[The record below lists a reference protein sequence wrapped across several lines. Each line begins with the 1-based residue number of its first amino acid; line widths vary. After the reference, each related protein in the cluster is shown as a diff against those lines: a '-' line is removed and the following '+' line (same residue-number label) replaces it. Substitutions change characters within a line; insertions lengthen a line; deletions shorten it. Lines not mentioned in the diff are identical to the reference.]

1 MICFTR
7 IPLKDFIKK
16 HNPQEPKK
24 ETIENFEK
32 EINNLLENAPKQD
45 DEEFQKNEIN
55 KFLKNTYGYDCNTY
69 KKVDS
74 AIYVDGEVRVLIE
87 VKALNNRN
95 EFPKN
100 RENPISKAFCQMVLY
115 FLEEIEKEKNN
126 SLKHTIICNAHEF
139 FLFDCKDL
147 LFLKE
152 DKRIKDFYKKCAKK
166 EGTDSSKPKFY
177 KDLEQYLQEDFQGE
191 LRYTHFNLSNYD
203 PKELPLIYQV
213 LSQEVLLKQRKTL
226 DANTLNKDFYEE
238 LLYIL
243 GLEEQN
249 DKGKILIKPSR
260 TQNSLSAALKKKYEN
275 LDDEEVMALLIAWN
289 NRILFLRLLESLL
302 ISFKHFE
309 KPFLTTENFK
319 DFNALNTL
327 FFEVLAKKNSERS
340 LNKEDKILEKIP
352 YLNSSLFDQTPLE
365 LKGHEIRLLE
375 NKKLELYQNSVLKK
389 HENYQEKKELPLLKY
404 LFEFLRLYK
413 FTTTP
418 KDIKDNTDTSES
430 RLINPSVLGLVF
442 EKLNGYKEG
451 SFYTPSFITSYM
463 CKESITPIVLDKFN
477 AIYQWDCENLK
488 ALREKIDRNFSN
500 EKAKEYLNTLLT
512 LRICDPAVGSGHFL
526 VSALNEMVLI
536 AYELGLIASLYRHE
550 LRLEND
556 EIIIH
561 HAQTGEI
568 FNYKKPH
575 SENDPH
581 HQIQKELF
589 ELKKDIIENCLFGVD
604 INPNSCEITKLR
616 LWIELLKYSYY
627 IFEKGKN
634 TNNLETLPNIDINI
648 KCANSLVSRFA
659 LKDKALLK
667 TEKNKN
673 LEYYIAEYKELV
685 KIYKDPKILESLTRP
700 IKDSNAV
707 RKYAKERLYQELAQ
721 NPNKDFKKALN
732 DRIEKIKEAF
742 KLTLEP
748 PQKEL
753 KFKKFLKEHLELYGK
768 SILEEANDN
777 GLELEALALEKK
789 MAHEGLFH
797 DYTPYPKLDKTDKV
811 VGLEH
816 FNRYVL
822 TSYKDLQDENERY
835 ANALEWRF
843 EFPEV
848 LNDEGDFLGFD
859 CIIGNPPYIRQEHIK
874 DLKPLLQKQYQDF
887 YNSTAD
893 IYTYFF
899 ALAYHLLKEKGFN
912 AFITSNKYARAKY
925 GAKLRELL
933 LKKTTLVSYMELN
946 ALKVF
951 ESAAVDT
958 SIMSFIK
965 QTPPKES
972 DFEYYEPTPNDKD
985 DLKSTPHL
993 PMKQNALSTESFIFA
1008 NATLLDLRDKIESV
1022 GTPLKDWDIQI
1033 NYGIKTGANE
1043 AFIIPTEKREE
1054 ILKNCDDA
1062 QKDER
1067 GMSERER
1074 TKELIKPIL
1083 RGKDIKRYSY
1093 EWADLWVIIAKFGS
1107 HEFLE
1112 VEYPTIYN
1120 HLLQYKDQLEQRGQ
1134 CRYSRGPQNSNKP
1147 YPGQHHW
1154 LELDNN
1160 PKDSYLQ
1167 DFEKE
1172 KIVYG
1177 EIVQEPRFYLD
1188 NGECE
1193 LGVFYAEATSFILTG
1208 EHLRYLLGMLHSKL
1222 ITFAF
1227 KTFYAGGGLGESGYR
1242 YKKAF
1247 IERLPIPQITE
1258 KNQELADK
1266 ITDGAKQI
1274 LALKAKDPKANTQ
1287 GLEKEIDALVYQ
1299 LYHLTDEEIKTIE
1312 NGQ

>member
-1 MICFTR
+1 MIFTR

-16 HNPQEPKK
+16 YNPQEPKK

-32 EINNLLENAPKQD
+32 EINSLLENAPRQD

-55 KFLKNTYGYDCNTY
+55 SFLKNTYGYKCNTDE
-69 KKVDS
+69 KVDS
-74 AIYVDGEVRVLIE
+74 AIYVGKEVWVLIE
-87 VKALNNRN
+87 AKALNNRN
-95 EFPKN
+95 EFPKD
-100 RENPISKAFCQMVLY
+100 RENPLSKAFCQMVFY
-115 FLEEIEKEKNN
+115 FLNAIENNN
-126 SLKHTIICNAHEF
+126 SLKHAIICNAHEF

-147 LFLKE
+147 LFLKD
-152 DKRIKDFYKKCAKK
+152 DKRIKQLHKNCTSK
-166 EGTDSSKPKFY
+166 EGTDHSTKRFY
-177 KDLEQYLQEDFQGE
+177 SDLEEYLKKDFQGE
-191 LRYTHFNLSNYD
+191 LRYTHFNLSD
-203 PKELPLIYQV
+203 DFKELPLIYQV
-213 LSQEVLLKQRKTL
+213 LSHEVLLKQRKTL

-249 DKGKILIKPSR
+249 DKGKILIKQSR
-260 TQNSLSAALKKKYEN
+260 TQNSLSDALKEQYKD
-275 LDDEEVMALLIAWN
+275 LDDEEAMALLIAWN

-302 ISFKHFE
+302 ISFNHFE
-309 KPFLTTENFK
+309 DRFLTTDNFK

-327 FFEVLAKKNSERS
+327 FFEVLAKKNSER
-340 LNKEDKILEKIP
+340 LPEIKEDKILQKIP
-352 YLNSSLFDQTPLE
+352 YLNSSLFDKTPLE
-365 LKGHEIRLLE
+365 LKGYEIKLLD
-375 NKKLELYQNSVLKK
+375 NKKLEIYKNSVLKK
-389 HENYQEKKELPLLKY
+389 HGNYQKDKPLPLLEY
-404 LFEFLRLYK
+404 FFAFLRLYK

-430 RLINPSVLGLVF
+430 CLINPSVLGLVF

-477 AIYQWDCENLK
+477 ATYQWDCENLK

-500 EKAKEYLNTLLT
+500 EKAKEYLQLLLT

-526 VSALNEMVLI
+526 VSALNEMVWV

-561 HAQTGEI
+561 YTPKSEI

-627 IFEKGKN
+627 IFEEGKN
-634 TNNLETLPNIDINI
+634 TNALETLPNIDINI
-648 KCANSLVSRFA
+648 KCANSLISRFNLNDD
-659 LKDKALLK
+659 LKKIPNIK
-667 TEKNKN
+667 KK
-673 LEYYIAEYKELV
+673 IQEYKDLV
-685 KIYKDPKILESLTRP
+685 AQYKDPNPLYPLNKQDLINKIQDLKNTFSLTL
-700 IKDSNAV
+700 KDPKTKA
-707 RKYAKERLYQELAQ
+707 ELE
-721 NPNKDFKKALN
+721 KA
-732 DRIEKIKEAF
+732 IEKHIKKYNFFALDDKSLLDGLDYFTPSLFGTLKLSPKEEEEAF
-742 KLTLEP
+742 AS
-748 PQKEL
+748 
-753 KFKKFLKEHLELYGK
+753 YGR
-768 SILEEANDN
+768 IR
-777 GLELEALALEKK
+777 ALRK
-789 MAHEGLFH
+789 
-797 DYTPYPKLDKTDKV
+797 KLDDALS
-811 VGLEH
+811 GGE
-816 FNRYVL
+816 Y
-822 TSYKDLQDENERY
+822 Q
-835 ANALEWRF
+835 NAFEWRF

-848 LNDEGDFLGFD
+848 LDDEGDFLGFD

-899 ALAYHLLKEKGFN
+899 ALSYHLLKEKGFN
-912 AFITSNKYARAKY
+912 AFITSNKYARAQY
-925 GAKLRELL
+925 GAKLREWL

-951 ESAAVDT
+951 ESATVDT
-958 SIMSFIK
+958 SIIHFIK

-972 DFEYYEPTPNDKD
+972 GFKYYEPTPNDKEN
-985 DLKSTPHL
+985 LKNTPSL
-993 PMKQNALSTESFIFA
+993 SMKQNALSTESFIFA
-1008 NATLLDLRDKIESV
+1008 NAMLLDLRDKIESV
-1022 GTPLKDWDIQI
+1022 GTPLKDWGIQI

-1054 ILKNCDDA
+1054 ILKNCDDV
-1062 QKDER
+1062 QKDEK

-1074 TKELIKPIL
+1074 TIELIKPIL

-1093 EWADLWVIIAKFGS
+1093 EWAHLWVIIAKFGS

-1193 LGVFYAEATSFILTG
+1193 LGCFYAEATSFILTG

-1247 IERLPIPQITE
+1247 IERLPIPKITT

-1274 LALKAKDPKANTQ
+1274 LVLKEKDPKANTQ
-1287 GLEKEIDALVYQ
+1287 KLEKEIDALVYQ
-1299 LYHLTDEEIKTIE
+1299 LYNLTDEEIKIIE

>member
-1 MICFTR
+1 MIRFAH

-32 EINNLLENAPKQD
+32 EINSLLENVPRQD

-55 KFLKNTYGYDCNTY
+55 KFLKNVYGYDCNTY
-69 KKVDS
+69 EKVDS
-74 AIYVDGEVRVLIE
+74 AIYVDGEVWVLIE
-87 VKALNNRN
+87 VKALNNKT

-100 RENPISKAFCQMVLY
+100 RENPLIKAFCQMVLY

-126 SLKHTIICNAHEF
+126 SLKHAIICNAHEF

-152 DKRIKDFYKKCAKK
+152 DKRIKKFYDNYAKK

-191 LRYTHFNLSNYD
+191 LPYTHFNLSNYD

-213 LSQEVLLKQRKTL
+213 LSHEVLLKQRKTL

-249 DKGKILIKPSR
+249 EKGKILIKPSR
-260 TQNSLSAALKKKYEN
+260 TQNSLSAALKASYKD

-327 FFEVLAKKNSERS
+327 FFEVLAKKNSERLS
-340 LNKEDKILEKIP
+340 EIKENKILEKIP
-352 YLNSSLFDQTPLE
+352 YLNSSLFDKTPLE
-365 LKGHEIRLLE
+365 LKGHEIKSLNNYPLE
-375 NKKLELYQNSVLKK
+375 IYPKSVLKK
-389 HENYQEKKELPLLKY
+389 NEDYQKDKPLPLLEY
-404 LFEFLRLYK
+404 FFEFLRLYK

-477 AIYQWDCENLK
+477 QTYKIECEKLIELK
-488 ALREKIDRNFSN
+488 NYLKNSYKEDKR
-500 EKAKEYLNTLLT
+500 KEYLQLLLT
-512 LRICDPAVGSGHFL
+512 LRVCDPAVGSGHFL
-526 VSALNEMVLI
+526 VSALNEMVWI
-536 AYELGLIASLYRHE
+536 AYELGLIASLPLDATLE
-550 LRLEND
+550 LEND

-561 HAQTGEI
+561 TPTPTQKDKI
-568 FNYKKPH
+568 FNYKKPDK
-575 SENDPH
+575 ENNLH
-581 HQIQKELF
+581 HIQKELF

-634 TNNLETLPNIDINI
+634 TNALETLPNIDINI
-648 KCANSLVSRFA
+648 KCANSLISRFNLNDD
-659 LKDKALLK
+659 LKKIPNIK
-667 TEKNKN
+667 KK
-673 LEYYIAEYKELV
+673 IQEYKDLV
-685 KIYKDPKILESLTRP
+685 AQYKDPNPLFPLNKADLINKIQDLKNTFSLTLKDP
-700 IKDSNAV
+700 KTKAELEKAIEKHIK
-707 RKYAKERLYQELAQ
+707 KYNFFALDDKSLLDGLDYFIPSLFGTLKLSPKEEEEAFASYGRI
-721 NPNKDFKKALN
+721 KAL
-732 DRIEKIKEAF
+732 RK
-742 KLTLEP
+742 
-748 PQKEL
+748 
-753 KFKKFLKEHLELYGK
+753 
-768 SILEEANDN
+768 
-777 GLELEALALEKK
+777 
-789 MAHEGLFH
+789 
-797 DYTPYPKLDKTDKV
+797 KLDDALS
-811 VGLEH
+811 GGEYH
-816 FNRYVL
+816 
-822 TSYKDLQDENERY
+822 
-835 ANALEWRF
+835 NAFEWRF

-848 LNDEGDFLGFD
+848 LDDEGDFLGFD

-899 ALAYHLLKEKGFN
+899 ALAFHLLKEKGFN

-925 GAKLRELL
+925 GAKLREWL
-933 LKKTTLVSYMELN
+933 LKKTTIVSYMELN

-958 SIMSFIK
+958 SIMNFIK

-972 DFEYYEPTPNDKD
+972 DFKYYEPTPNDKD
-985 DLKSTPHL
+985 DLKSTPSL
-993 PMKQNALSTESFIFA
+993 LMKQNALSTESFIFA

-1043 AFIIPTEKREE
+1043 AFIIPTEKRNA
-1054 ILKNCDDA
+1054 ILNACKT
-1062 QKDER
+1062 QE
-1067 GMSERER
+1067 ERER
-1074 TKELIKPIL
+1074 TERLIKPIL

-1093 EWADLWVIIAKFGS
+1093 EWADLWLINTHNGYTSAQKSKIPPIDIEKYPATKVHLDSHYDTIATRCDQGDTPY
-1107 HEFLE
+1107 HLRNCAYLE
-1112 VEYPTIYN
+1112 
-1120 HLLQYKDQLEQRGQ
+1120 
-1134 CRYSRGPQNSNKP
+1134 
-1147 YPGQHHW
+1147 
-1154 LELDNN
+1154 
-1160 PKDSYLQ
+1160 

-1193 LGVFYAEATSFILTG
+1193 LGYFYAEATSFILTG
-1208 EHLRYLLGMLHSKL
+1208 EHLCYLLGMLHSKL

-1266 ITDGAKQI
+1266 ITDGAEAI
-1274 LALKAKDPKANTQ
+1274 LALKEKDPKANTQ
-1287 GLEKEIDALVYQ
+1287 RLEKEIDALVYR
-1299 LYHLTDEEIKTIE
+1299 LYHLTDEEIKIIE
-1312 NGQ
+1312 DG

>member
-1 MICFTR
+1 MIKFAR

-16 HNPQEPKK
+16 YNPQEPKK

-32 EINNLLENAPKQD
+32 EINSLLENAKRQD
-45 DEEFQKNEIN
+45 GEEFQKNEIN
-55 KFLKNTYGYDCNTY
+55 SFLKNTYGYHCNTY
-69 KKVDS
+69 ENVDS
-74 AIYVDGEVRVLIE
+74 AIYVDGKAWVLIE

-95 EFPKN
+95 EFPKD
-100 RENPISKAFCQMVLY
+100 RENPLSKAFCQMVFY
-115 FLEEIEKEKNN
+115 FLKEIENNN
-126 SLKHTIICNAHEF
+126 SLKHAIICNAHEF

-152 DKRIKDFYKKCAKK
+152 DKRITDFHKNCASK
-166 EGTDSSKPKFY
+166 EGTDPSTKRFY
-177 KDLEQYLQEDFQGE
+177 SDLEEYLKKDFKGK
-191 LRYTHFNLSNYD
+191 LRYTHFNLSSYD

-213 LSQEVLLKQRKTL
+213 LSHEVLLKQRKTL

-249 DKGKILIKPSR
+249 DKGKILIKQSR
-260 TQNSLSAALKKKYEN
+260 TKNSLSDALKKCYNN

-309 KPFLTTENFK
+309 KPFLTTENFTN
-319 DFNALNTL
+319 FNALNNL
-327 FFEVLAKKNSERS
+327 FFEVLAKKNSER
-340 LNKEDKILEKIP
+340 LKEIKEDKILGKIP
-352 YLNSSLFDQTPLE
+352 YLNSSLFDKTPLE
-365 LKGHEIRLLE
+365 SKGHEIKSLN
-375 NKKLELYQNSVLKK
+375 NKSLKIYPKSVLKK
-389 HENYQEKKELPLLKY
+389 DEQYQKEKDLPLLKY
-404 LFEFLRLYK
+404 LFAFLRVYD

-418 KDIKDNTDTSES
+418 KDIKDNTNTSES

-463 CKESITPIVLDKFN
+463 CSESISQVVLDKFN
-477 AIYQWDCENLK
+477 QKYKIECEKLEELK
-488 ALREKIDRNFSN
+488 NHLKNDSYKEDKRE
-500 EKAKEYLNTLLT
+500 EYLQVLLT
-512 LRICDPAVGSGHFL
+512 LRVCDPAVGSGHFL
-526 VSALNEMVLI
+526 VSALNEMVWI
-536 AYELGLIASLYRHE
+536 AYELGLIASLPLGATLE
-550 LRLEND
+550 LEND

-561 HAQTGEI
+561 YTPTGEI
-568 FNYKKPH
+568 FNYTKPH

-589 ELKKDIIENCLFGVD
+589 ELKKSIIENCLFGVD

-627 IFEKGKN
+627 IFEEGKN
-634 TNNLETLPNIDINI
+634 TNALETLPNIDINI
-648 KCANSLVSRFA
+648 KCGNSLIFNFPLNSKLTIGQTLEFS
-659 LKDKALLK
+659 
-667 TEKNKN
+667 KN
-673 LEYYIAEYKELV
+673 LKAEIKEYKNSV
-685 KIYKDPKILESLTRP
+685 MFYKEGLGEKAKILQNIAKLKSLIINYFIEQHQAKRHLKESLKAFISEYGDGIFDISTAFGMEMLKIARHKDNNYKFVPTLTKKQPNP
-700 IKDSNAV
+700 IGIEA
-707 RKYAKERLYQELAQ
+707 
-721 NPNKDFKKALN
+721 NKLL
-732 DRIEKIKEAF
+732 IKIKECYE
-742 KLTLEP
+742 TLEN
-748 PQKEL
+748 L
-753 KFKKFLKEHLELYGK
+753 KN
-768 SILEEANDN
+768 S
-777 GLELEALALEKK
+777 
-789 MAHEGLFH
+789 
-797 DYTPYPKLDKTDKV
+797 KT
-811 VGLEH
+811 
-816 FNRYVL
+816 
-822 TSYKDLQDENERY
+822 
-835 ANALEWRF
+835 LEWRF

-848 LNDEGDFLGFD
+848 LDDEGNFLGFD

-874 DLKPLLQKQYQDF
+874 DIKPLLEKQYKDF

-899 ALAYHLLKEKGFN
+899 ALALNLLKEKGFS

-925 GAKLRELL
+925 GAKLREWL

-965 QTPPKES
+965 QTPSKES
-972 DFEYYEPTPNDKD
+972 RFKYYEPTENDKEN
-985 DLKSTPHL
+985 LKSTPSL
-993 PMKQNALSTESFIFA
+993 SMRQNALSTESFIFA
-1008 NATLLDLRDKIESV
+1008 DTTLLDLRDKIEQS
-1022 GTPLKDWDIQI
+1022 GTPLKDWGIQI
-1033 NYGIKTGANE
+1033 YRGILTGCNE
-1043 AFIIPTEKREE
+1043 AFIIPTEKRDE
-1054 ILKNCDDA
+1054 ILKNCDDT

-1093 EWADLWVIIAKFGS
+1093 EWAGEWVINTHNGYTSALKSKIPPVDIENYPATKAHLDSHYDTIATRCDQGDTPY
-1107 HEFLE
+1107 HLRNCAYLE
-1112 VEYPTIYN
+1112 
-1120 HLLQYKDQLEQRGQ
+1120 
-1134 CRYSRGPQNSNKP
+1134 
-1147 YPGQHHW
+1147 
-1154 LELDNN
+1154 
-1160 PKDSYLQ
+1160 

-1188 NGECE
+1188 NGECQ
-1193 LGVFYAEATSFILTG
+1193 LGYFYAEATSFILTG

-1258 KNQELADK
+1258 KNQELARK
-1266 ITDGAKQI
+1266 ITACAEAI
-1274 LALKAKDPKANTQ
+1274 LALKEKDPKANTQ
-1287 GLEKEIDALVYQ
+1287 RLEKEIDALVYR
-1299 LYHLTDEEIKTIE
+1299 LYNLTAEEIKIIE
-1312 NGQ
+1312 DGQEIKS

>member
-1 MICFTR
+1 MIRFTR

-16 HNPQEPKK
+16 YNSPTPTK

-32 EINNLLENAPKQD
+32 EINSLLENAPRQD

-55 KFLKNTYGYDCNTY
+55 SFLKNTYGYRCNTN

-74 AIYVDGEVRVLIE
+74 AIYVDGEVWVLIE
-87 VKALNNRN
+87 VKALNKKT
-95 EFPKN
+95 EFPKDK
-100 RENPISKAFCQMVLY
+100 ENPLSKAFCQMVLY
-115 FLEEIEKEKNN
+115 FLEEREKEKNN

-147 LFLKE
+147 LNLFKNH
-152 DKRIKDFYKKCAKK
+152 KRITKLHEDCTKK
-166 EGTDSSKPKFY
+166 EGTDPSTKRFY
-177 KDLEQYLQEDFQGE
+177 SDLEEYLKKDFEGK
-191 LRYTHFNLSNYD
+191 LRYAYFNLND
-203 PKELPLIYQV
+203 DFKELPLIYQV
-213 LSQEVLLKQRKTL
+213 LSQEVLLKQKKTL

-260 TQNSLSAALKKKYEN
+260 TKNSLSDALKKKYKN
-275 LDDEEVMALLIAWN
+275 LDDEEVMTLLIAWN

-309 KPFLTTENFK
+309 DKDRFLTIENFK

-327 FFEVLAKKNSERS
+327 FFEVLAKKNSER
-340 LNKEDKILEKIP
+340 LPEIKEDKILEKIP
-352 YLNSSLFDQTPLE
+352 YLNSSLFDKTPLE
-365 LKGHEIRLLE
+365 SKGYEIKLLDNE
-375 NKKLELYQNSVLKK
+375 PLAIYPKSVLKK
-389 HENYQEKKELPLLKY
+389 DKKYQEEKDWTLLEY
-404 LFEFLRLYK
+404 LFAFLRLYK

-477 AIYQWDCENLK
+477 AIYQWDCKDLEALK
-488 ALREKIDRNFSN
+488 GKIDRNFSK
-500 EKAKEYLNTLLT
+500 EKAKEYLQLLLT
-512 LRICDPAVGSGHFL
+512 LRVCDPAVGSGHFL
-526 VSALNEMVLI
+526 VSALNEMVWV
-536 AYELGLIASLYRHE
+536 AYELGLIASLYRYD

-561 HAQTGEI
+561 HTPTGEI

-581 HQIQKELF
+581 HHIQKELF

-648 KCANSLVSRFA
+648 KCANSLISRFNLNDD
-659 LKDKALLK
+659 LKKIPNIK
-667 TEKNKN
+667 QK
-673 LEYYIAEYKELV
+673 IQEYKDLV
-685 KIYKDPKILESLTRP
+685 AQYKDPNPLYPLNKQDLINKIQDLKNTFSLTL
-700 IKDSNAV
+700 KDPKTKA
-707 RKYAKERLYQELAQ
+707 ELE
-721 NPNKDFKKALN
+721 KA
-732 DRIEKIKEAF
+732 IEKHIKKYNFFALDDKSLLDGLNYFIPSLFGTLKLSPKEEEEAF
-742 KLTLEP
+742 AS
-748 PQKEL
+748 
-753 KFKKFLKEHLELYGK
+753 YGRVR
-768 SILEEANDN
+768 
-777 GLELEALALEKK
+777 ALRK
-789 MAHEGLFH
+789 
-797 DYTPYPKLDKTDKV
+797 KLDDALS
-811 VGLEH
+811 GGEYH
-816 FNRYVL
+816 
-822 TSYKDLQDENERY
+822 
-835 ANALEWRF
+835 NAFEWRF

-859 CIIGNPPYIRQEHIK
+859 CIIGNPPYIRQEQIK
-874 DLKPLLQKQYQDF
+874 DIKPLLQKQYQDF
-887 YNSTAD
+887 YSSTAD

-899 ALAYHLLKEKGFN
+899 ALSYHLLKEKGFN

-925 GAKLRELL
+925 GAKLRGLL

-951 ESAAVDT
+951 ESATVDT

-965 QTPPKES
+965 QEPPKES
-972 DFEYYEPTPNDKD
+972 RFNYYEPTPNDKN
-985 DLKSTPHL
+985 DLKSARPL
-993 PMKQNALSTESFIFA
+993 PMRQNALSTESFIFA
-1008 NATLLDLRDKIESV
+1008 NATLLDLRDKMESV

-1054 ILKNCDDA
+1054 ILNACKT
-1062 QKDER
+1062 QEER
-1067 GMSERER
+1067 KR
-1074 TKELIKPIL
+1074 TETLIKPIL

-1093 EWADLWVIIAKFGS
+1093 EWASLWVINTHNGYTSNLKSKIPPIDIEKYPAIKTHLDSHWDTIATRSDQGDTPY
-1107 HEFLE
+1107 HLRNCAYLE
-1112 VEYPTIYN
+1112 
-1120 HLLQYKDQLEQRGQ
+1120 
-1134 CRYSRGPQNSNKP
+1134 
-1147 YPGQHHW
+1147 
-1154 LELDNN
+1154 
-1160 PKDSYLQ
+1160 

-1188 NGECE
+1188 NGECG

-1247 IERLPIPQITE
+1247 IERLPIPKITPQ
-1258 KNQELADK
+1258 NQELADK

-1274 LALKAKDPKANTQ
+1274 LALKEKDPKANTQ
-1287 GLEKEIDALVYQ
+1287 ELEKEIDALVYQ
-1299 LYHLTDEEIKTIE
+1299 LYHLTDEEIKIIE

>member
-1 MICFTR
+1 MDYKKLDLPNTNYPNQEQLKAFETAFNAFLETNQQENENHHNDAFNDLLKGVFEYKVKPTKKIDSTILNKNNKVEVIIEFKALKNPNEFVKGGDLNVKALHESLLYYLIERKEGNNNLKRLILGTIKELYIIDANEFEVFNKDKEIQKAFENCHDKKGNDPRTKAFYDACQKR
-7 IPLKDFIKK
+7 LNELDHSLKYHHIPLK
-16 HNPQEPKK
+16 K
-24 ETIENFEK
+24 E
-32 EINNLLENAPKQD
+32 NLA
-45 DEEFQKNEIN
+45 
-55 KFLKNTYGYDCNTY
+55 
-69 KKVDS
+69 
-74 AIYVDGEVRVLIE
+74 
-87 VKALNNRN
+87 
-95 EFPKN
+95 
-100 RENPISKAFCQMVLY
+100 
-115 FLEEIEKEKNN
+115 
-126 SLKHTIICNAHEF
+126 
-139 FLFDCKDL
+139 
-147 LFLKE
+147 
-152 DKRIKDFYKKCAKK
+152 
-166 EGTDSSKPKFY
+166 
-177 KDLEQYLQEDFQGE
+177 
-191 LRYTHFNLSNYD
+191 
-203 PKELPLIYQV
+203 LIYQA
-213 LSQEVLLKQRKTL
+213 LSPNFLLKIPKYS

-243 GLEEQN
+243 GLEEKN
-249 DKGKILIKPSR
+249 EKGKILIKPNR
-260 TQNSLSAALKKKYEN
+260 TQNSLSYALKEQYKD

-302 ISFKHFE
+302 ISFNHFE
-309 KPFLTTENFK
+309 NPFLTTENFK

-340 LNKEDKILEKIP
+340 LSKEDKILEKIP

-365 LKGHEIRLLE
+365 LKGHEIRFLE

-389 HENYQEKKELPLLKY
+389 HEEYQEKKALPLLKY
-404 LFEFLRLYK
+404 LFEFLRVYD

-418 KDIKDNTDTSES
+418 KDIKDNQNKSES

-477 AIYQWDCENLK
+477 QTYNIECENLTE
-488 ALREKIDRNFSN
+488 LRNYFKDNYSYKEDKR
-500 EKAKEYLNTLLT
+500 KEYLNTLLT

-550 LRLEND
+550 LKLEND

-561 HAQTGEI
+561 TPEDKVFKYTI
-568 FNYKKPH
+568 PH

-627 IFEKGKN
+627 IFEEGKN

-648 KCANSLVSRFA
+648 KCGNSLISRFNLNDD
-659 LKDKALLK
+659 LKKIPNIK
-667 TEKNKN
+667 KK
-673 LEYYIAEYKELV
+673 IQEYKDLV
-685 KIYKDPKILESLTRP
+685 AQYKDPNPLYPLNKQDLINKIQDLKNTFSLTL
-700 IKDSNAV
+700 KDPKTKA
-707 RKYAKERLYQELAQ
+707 ELE
-721 NPNKDFKKALN
+721 KA
-732 DRIEKIKEAF
+732 IEKHITNYNDFALDDKSLLTGLNYFIPSLFGTPKLSPKEEEEAF
-742 KLTLEP
+742 AS
-748 PQKEL
+748 
-753 KFKKFLKEHLELYGK
+753 YGR
-768 SILEEANDN
+768 IR
-777 GLELEALALEKK
+777 ALRK
-789 MAHEGLFH
+789 
-797 DYTPYPKLDKTDKV
+797 KLDDALS
-811 VGLEH
+811 GGEYH
-816 FNRYVL
+816 
-822 TSYKDLQDENERY
+822 
-835 ANALEWRF
+835 NAFEWRF

-848 LNDEGDFLGFD
+848 LDDEGNFLGFD

-887 YNSTAD
+887 YNSSSD

-899 ALAYHLLKEKGFN
+899 ALALNLLKEKGFS

-925 GAKLRELL
+925 GTKLRELL

-951 ESAAVDT
+951 ESAIVDT
-958 SIMSFIK
+958 SIIHFIK
-965 QTPPKES
+965 QPPLKES
-972 DFEYYEPTPNDKD
+972 VFNYYEPTENDKEN
-985 DLKSTPHL
+985 LKNTPSL
-993 PMKQNALSTESFIFA
+993 LMKQNALSTESFIFA
-1008 NATLLDLRDKIESV
+1008 DTTLLDLRDKMENI
-1022 GTPLKDWDIQI
+1022 GTPLKDWGIQI
-1033 NYGIKTGANE
+1033 NYGIKTGCNE
-1043 AFIIPTEKREE
+1043 AFIIPTEKRDE
-1054 ILKNCDDA
+1054 ILKDCDDT

-1093 EWADLWVIIAKFGS
+1093 EWADLWVIFIPWHFPNTGS
-1107 HEFLE
+1107 PKDMEQNEQDFFTH
-1112 VEYPTIYN
+1112 YPIIYA
-1120 HLLQYKDQLEQRGQ
+1120 HLLSHKDELLKRNKDETGKRYEWYCLQR
-1134 CRYSRGPQNSNKP
+1134 
-1147 YPGQHHW
+1147 W
-1154 LELDNN
+1154 AA
-1160 PKDSYLQ
+1160 SYLQ

-1247 IERLPIPQITE
+1247 IERLPIPQITP
-1258 KNQELADK
+1258 KNQELAHK
-1266 ITDGAKQI
+1266 ITDCAEQI
-1274 LALKAKDPKANTQ
+1274 LQSKAKDPKANTQ
-1287 GLEKEIDALVYQ
+1287 ELEKEIDALVYQ
-1299 LYHLTDEEIKTIE
+1299 LYNLIDEEIKTIE
-1312 NGQ
+1312 DGQ

>member
-1 MICFTR
+1 MINFAFK
-7 IPLKDFIKK
+7 PLENFIKK
-16 HNPQEPKK
+16 YNPQTPTT
-24 ETIENFEK
+24 ETIEKFKE
-32 EINNLLENAPKQD
+32 EINSLLENAPRQD

-55 KFLKNTYGYDCNTY
+55 EFLKNTYGYRCNTN

-74 AIYVDGEVRVLIE
+74 AIYVDGEVQVLIE
-87 VKALNNRN
+87 VKALDKKT

-100 RENPISKAFCQMVLY
+100 KENPLSKAFCQMVLY
-115 FLEEIEKEKNN
+115 FLEEREKEKNN

-147 LFLKE
+147 LFLN
-152 DKRIKDFYKKCAKK
+152 DNKRIKKFYKNYAQK
-166 EGTDSSKPKFY
+166 EGTDSSKPRFY
-177 KDLEQYLQEDFQGE
+177 EDLEQYLKEDFQGE
-191 LRYTHFNLSNYD
+191 LRYTYFNLND
-203 PKELPLIYQV
+203 DFKELPLIYQV
-213 LSQEVLLKQRKTL
+213 LSQEVLLKQKKTL

-243 GLEEQN
+243 GLEEKN
-249 DKGKILIKPSR
+249 EKGKTLIKPSR
-260 TQNSLSAALKKKYEN
+260 TENSLSYALKEKYKN

-302 ISFKHFE
+302 ISFEHFE

-340 LNKEDKILEKIP
+340 QVIKENKILEKIP

-365 LKGHEIRLLE
+365 SEGHEIRFLE
-375 NKKLELYQNSVLKK
+375 NKELELYQNSVIKK
-389 HENYQEKKELPLLKY
+389 HEEYQKQKDLPLLEY
-404 LFEFLRLYK
+404 LFAFLRVYD

-418 KDIKDNTDTSES
+418 KDIKDNQNNSES

-463 CKESITPIVLDKFN
+463 CKESITEKIVLDKFN
-477 AIYQWDCENLK
+477 ATYQWDCENLK
-488 ALREKIDRNFSN
+488 ALRGKIDRNFSN

-512 LRICDPAVGSGHFL
+512 LRVCDPAVGSGHFL

-536 AYELGLIASLYRHE
+536 AYELGLIASLYRCE

-561 HAQTGEI
+561 TPKNEVFTYTI
-568 FNYKKPH
+568 PH

-581 HQIQKELF
+581 HHIQKELF

-627 IFEKGKN
+627 IFEEGKN

-648 KCANSLVSRFA
+648 KCANSLISRFNLNDD
-659 LKDKALLK
+659 LKKIPNIK
-667 TEKNKN
+667 QK
-673 LEYYIAEYKELV
+673 IQEYKDLV
-685 KIYKDPKILESLTRP
+685 AQYKDPNPLYPLNKADLINKIQDLKNTFSLTL
-700 IKDSNAV
+700 KDPKTKA
-707 RKYAKERLYQELAQ
+707 ELE
-721 NPNKDFKKALN
+721 KA
-732 DRIEKIKEAF
+732 IEKHIKKYNDFALDDKSLLDGLDYFIPSLFGTPKLSPKEEEEAF
-742 KLTLEP
+742 AS
-748 PQKEL
+748 
-753 KFKKFLKEHLELYGK
+753 YGR
-768 SILEEANDN
+768 IR
-777 GLELEALALEKK
+777 ALRK
-789 MAHEGLFH
+789 
-797 DYTPYPKLDKTDKV
+797 KLDDALS
-811 VGLEH
+811 GREYH
-816 FNRYVL
+816 
-822 TSYKDLQDENERY
+822 
-835 ANALEWRF
+835 NAFEWRF

-874 DLKPLLQKQYQDF
+874 DLKPLLEKQYKDF

-893 IYTYFF
+893 LYTYFF
-899 ALAYHLLKEKGFN
+899 ALSFHLLKEKGFN
-912 AFITSNKYARAKY
+912 AFITSNKYARAQY

-958 SIMSFIK
+958 SIMNFIK

-972 DFEYYEPTPNDKD
+972 EFKYYEPTPNDKD
-985 DLKSTPHL
+985 DLKSTPYL
-993 PMKQNALSTESFIFA
+993 SMRQNALSTESFIFA

-1043 AFIIPTEKREE
+1043 AFIIPTEKRDA
-1054 ILKNCDDA
+1054 ILNACKT
-1062 QKDER
+1062 QE
-1067 GMSERER
+1067 ERER
-1074 TKELIKPIL
+1074 TERLIKPIL

-1093 EWADLWVIIAKFGS
+1093 EWADLWVINTHNGYTSSIKS
-1107 HEFLE
+1107 KIPPIDIEQ
-1112 VEYPTIYN
+1112 YPTLKA
-1120 HLLQYKDQLEQRGQ
+1120 HLDSHYDAIATRSDQGDTPYHLRNCAYLE
-1134 CRYSRGPQNSNKP
+1134 
-1147 YPGQHHW
+1147 
-1154 LELDNN
+1154 
-1160 PKDSYLQ
+1160 

-1247 IERLPIPQITE
+1247 IERLPIPQITP
-1258 KNQELADK
+1258 KNQELAHK
-1266 ITDGAKQI
+1266 ITDCAERI
-1274 LALKAKDPKANTQ
+1274 LKSKEKDPKANTQ
-1287 GLEKEIDALVYQ
+1287 ELEKEIDALVYQ
-1299 LYHLTDEEIKTIE
+1299 LYNLTDEEIKTIE
-1312 NGQ
+1312 DGQ

>member
-1 MICFTR
+1 MIKFAH
-7 IPLKDFIKK
+7 IPLKNFIKK

-32 EINNLLENAPKQD
+32 EINSLLENAKRQD

-55 KFLKNTYGYDCNTY
+55 FFLHKVYDYDCNTY

-74 AIYVDGEVRVLIE
+74 VIYVDKKAWVLIE

-100 RENPISKAFCQMVLY
+100 RENPLSKAFCQMVFY
-115 FLEEIEKEKNN
+115 FLKEIEKNN
-126 SLKHTIICNAHEF
+126 SLKHAIICNTHEF

-147 LFLKE
+147 LFLK
-152 DKRIKDFYKKCAKK
+152 DDNRIKQLHKNCASN
-166 EGTDSSKPKFY
+166 EGTDSRIKRFY
-177 KDLEQYLQEDFQGE
+177 SDLEEYLKKDFEGE
-191 LRYTHFNLSNYD
+191 LRYTHFNLSSDD
-203 PKELPLIYQV
+203 PKELIYQV
-213 LSQEVLLKQRKTL
+213 LSHEVLLKQKKTL

-249 DKGKILIKPSR
+249 EKGKILIKPSR
-260 TQNSLSAALKKKYEN
+260 TKNSLSDALKKEYNN

-302 ISFKHFE
+302 ISFEHFE
-309 KPFLTTENFK
+309 KPFLTIENFK

-327 FFEVLAKKNSERS
+327 FFEVLAKKNNERS
-340 LNKEDKILEKIP
+340 KEIKEDKILGKIP
-352 YLNSSLFDQTPLE
+352 YLNSSLFDKTPLE
-365 LKGHEIRLLE
+365 LKGHEIRLLKNE
-375 NKKLELYQNSVLKK
+375 SLEVYPKSIFKKD
-389 HENYQEKKELPLLKY
+389 EKYKNEKPLPLLKY
-404 LFEFLRLYK
+404 LFTFLSVYD

-418 KDIKDNTDTSES
+418 KDIKDNKNTSES

-463 CKESITPIVLDKFN
+463 CSESITPIVLDKFN
-477 AIYQWDCENLK
+477 QKYNIECEKLK
-488 ALREKIDRNFSN
+488 ELKNYLKNSYKEDKR
-500 EKAKEYLNTLLT
+500 KEYLQVLLA

-526 VSALNEMVLI
+526 VSALNEMVRI
-536 AYELGLIASLYRHE
+536 AYELGLIASLYRHS

-556 EIIIH
+556 EIIIQH
-561 HAQTGEI
+561 TQTGEI

-581 HQIQKELF
+581 HHIQKELF
-589 ELKKDIIENCLFGVD
+589 ELKKSIIENCLFGVD

-627 IFEKGKN
+627 IFEEGKN
-634 TNNLETLPNIDINI
+634 TDALETLPNIDINI
-648 KCANSLVSRFA
+648 KCGNSLIFNFPLNSKLTIGQTLEFS
-659 LKDKALLK
+659 
-667 TEKNKN
+667 KN
-673 LEYYIAEYKELV
+673 LKAEIKEYKNSV
-685 KIYKDPKILESLTRP
+685 MFYKEGLGEKAKILQNIAKLKSLIINYFIEQHQAKRHLKESLKAFISEYGDGIFDISTAFGMEMLKIARHKDNNYKFVPTLTKKQPSP
-700 IKDSNAV
+700 IGVEAN
-707 RKYAKERLYQELAQ
+707 RLL
-721 NPNKDFKKALN
+721 
-732 DRIEKIKEAF
+732 IKIKECYE
-742 KLTLEP
+742 TLEN
-748 PQKEL
+748 L
-753 KFKKFLKEHLELYGK
+753 KN
-768 SILEEANDN
+768 S
-777 GLELEALALEKK
+777 
-789 MAHEGLFH
+789 
-797 DYTPYPKLDKTDKV
+797 KT
-811 VGLEH
+811 
-816 FNRYVL
+816 
-822 TSYKDLQDENERY
+822 
-835 ANALEWRF
+835 LEWRF

-848 LNDEGDFLGFD
+848 LDDEGDFLGFD
-859 CIIGNPPYIRQEHIK
+859 CIIGNPPYIRQEQIREI
-874 DLKPLLQKQYQDF
+874 KPLLQKQYQNF

-899 ALAYHLLKEKGFN
+899 ALAFHLLKEKGFN
-912 AFITSNKYARAKY
+912 AFITSNKY

-933 LKKTTLVSYMELN
+933 LKKTTIVSYMELN

-951 ESAAVDT
+951 ESATVDT

-965 QTPPKES
+965 QDPPKES
-972 DFEYYEPTPNDKD
+972 GFKYYEPTLDDKN
-985 DLKSTPHL
+985 DLKSARSL

-1008 NATLLDLRDKIESV
+1008 DASFLDLRDKMESI

-1033 NYGIKTGANE
+1033 NCGIKTGANE

-1054 ILKNCDDA
+1054 ILNACKT
-1062 QKDER
+1062 QEER
-1067 GMSERER
+1067 KR
-1074 TKELIKPIL
+1074 TETLIKPIL

-1093 EWADLWVIIAKFGS
+1093 EWADLWVINTHNGYTSNLKFKIPPIDIEKYPATKAHLDSHWDTIATRSDQGDTPY
-1107 HEFLE
+1107 HLRNCAYLE
-1112 VEYPTIYN
+1112 
-1120 HLLQYKDQLEQRGQ
+1120 
-1134 CRYSRGPQNSNKP
+1134 
-1147 YPGQHHW
+1147 
-1154 LELDNN
+1154 
-1160 PKDSYLQ
+1160 

-1193 LGVFYAEATSFILTG
+1193 LGYFYAEATSFILTG

-1242 YKKAF
+1242 YQKAF
-1247 IERLPIPQITE
+1247 IERLPIPKITPQ
-1258 KNQELADK
+1258 NQELVRE
-1266 ITDGAKQI
+1266 ITDCAKAI
-1274 LALKAKDPKANTQ
+1274 LEAKEKDPKANTQ
-1287 GLEKEIDALVYQ
+1287 ELEKEIDALVYQ
-1299 LYHLTDEEIKTIE
+1299 LYNLTDEEIKIIE
-1312 NGQ
+1312 EGQ

>member
-1 MICFTR
+1 MIRFAH
-7 IPLKDFIKK
+7 ISLKDFIKK
-16 HNPQEPKK
+16 HNSQTPIK

-32 EINNLLENAPKQD
+32 EINSLLENAPRQD

-55 KFLKNTYGYDCNTY
+55 KFLKNTYGYDCNTR

-74 AIYVDGEVRVLIE
+74 AIRVDGEVQVLIE
-87 VKALNNRN
+87 VKALNNKT

-100 RENPISKAFCQMVLY
+100 RENPLSKAFCQMVLY

-152 DKRIKDFYKKCAKK
+152 DKRIKKFYDNYAKK

-191 LRYTHFNLSNYD
+191 LRYTHFNLSSYD
-203 PKELPLIYQV
+203 LKELPLIYQV
-213 LSQEVLLKQRKTL
+213 LSQEVLLKQRKTP

-260 TQNSLSAALKKKYEN
+260 TKNSLSDALKGSYNN

-309 KPFLTTENFK
+309 KPFLTTENFTN
-319 DFNALNTL
+319 FNALNTL
-327 FFEVLAKKNSERS
+327 FFEVLAKKNNER
-340 LNKEDKILEKIP
+340 LKEIKEDKILEKIP

-365 LKGHEIRLLE
+365 LKGHEIKLLD
-375 NKKLELYQNSVLKK
+375 NKKLEIYKNSVLKK
-389 HENYQEKKELPLLKY
+389 HEDYQKDKPLPLLKY
-404 LFEFLRLYK
+404 LFEFLRAYD

-418 KDIKDNTDTSES
+418 KDIKDNQNNSES

-477 AIYQWDCENLK
+477 QKYNIECEKLEELK
-488 ALREKIDRNFSN
+488 NYLKNDSYKEDKR
-500 EKAKEYLNTLLT
+500 KEYLQDLLT
-512 LRICDPAVGSGHFL
+512 LRVCDPAVGSGHFL
-526 VSALNEMVLI
+526 VSALNEMVWI
-536 AYELGLIASLYRHE
+536 AYELGLIASLPLGATLE
-550 LRLEND
+550 LEND
-556 EIIIH
+556 EILIKISNKAFIYTRPSSEEEKSH
-561 HAQTGEI
+561 H
-568 FNYKKPH
+568 
-575 SENDPH
+575 
-581 HQIQKELF
+581 IQKELF
-589 ELKKDIIENCLFGVD
+589 ELKKSIIENCLFGVD

-627 IFEKGKN
+627 IFEEGKN
-634 TNNLETLPNIDINI
+634 TNALETLPNIDINI
-648 KCANSLVSRFA
+648 KCANSLISRFNLNDD
-659 LKDKALLK
+659 LKKIPNIK
-667 TEKNKN
+667 QK
-673 LEYYIAEYKELV
+673 IQEYKDLV
-685 KIYKDPKILESLTRP
+685 AQYKDPNPLYPLNKADLINKIQDLKNTFSLTL
-700 IKDSNAV
+700 KDPKTKA
-707 RKYAKERLYQELAQ
+707 ELE
-721 NPNKDFKKALN
+721 KA
-732 DRIEKIKEAF
+732 IEKHIKKYNDFALDDKSLLDGLNYFIPSLFGTPKLSPKEEEEAF
-742 KLTLEP
+742 AS
-748 PQKEL
+748 
-753 KFKKFLKEHLELYGK
+753 YGR
-768 SILEEANDN
+768 IR
-777 GLELEALALEKK
+777 ALRK
-789 MAHEGLFH
+789 
-797 DYTPYPKLDKTDKV
+797 KLDDALS
-811 VGLEH
+811 GREYH
-816 FNRYVL
+816 
-822 TSYKDLQDENERY
+822 
-835 ANALEWRF
+835 NAFEWRF

-874 DLKPLLQKQYQDF
+874 DIKPLLEKQYQDF
-887 YNSTAD
+887 YNSTTD

-899 ALAYHLLKEKGFN
+899 ALAYHLLKEKGFS

-925 GAKLRELL
+925 GTKLREWL
-933 LKKTTLVSYMELN
+933 LKKTTIVSYMELN

-958 SIMSFIK
+958 SIMNFIK
-965 QTPPKES
+965 QTPSKES
-972 DFEYYEPTPNDKD
+972 DFKYYEPTPNDKD
-985 DLKSTPHL
+985 DLKNAPSL
-993 PMKQNALSTESFIFA
+993 LMKQNALSTESFIFA
-1008 NATLLDLRDKIESV
+1008 NAALLDLRDKIESI

-1033 NYGIKTGANE
+1033 NCGIKTGCNE
-1043 AFIIPTEKREE
+1043 AFIIPTEKRDA
-1054 ILKNCDDA
+1054 ILNACKT
-1062 QKDER
+1062 QE
-1067 GMSERER
+1067 ERER
-1074 TKELIKPIL
+1074 TEALIKPVL

-1093 EWADLWVIIAKFGS
+1093 EWAHLWVINTHNGYTSNLKSKIPPIDIEKYPATKAHLDAHWDTIATRCDQGDTPY
-1107 HEFLE
+1107 HLRNCAYLE
-1112 VEYPTIYN
+1112 
-1120 HLLQYKDQLEQRGQ
+1120 
-1134 CRYSRGPQNSNKP
+1134 
-1147 YPGQHHW
+1147 
-1154 LELDNN
+1154 
-1160 PKDSYLQ
+1160 

-1188 NGECE
+1188 NGECG
-1193 LGVFYAEATSFILTG
+1193 LGYFYAEATSFILTG

-1266 ITDGAKQI
+1266 IIVLVDKI
-1274 LALKAKDPKANTQ
+1274 LKAKEKDPKANTLD
-1287 GLEKEIDALVYQ
+1287 LEKEIDALVYQ

-1312 NGQ
+1312 NGQEIKSTYSLSKKHPPLKKGDS